1 MTMRHYVHKPRRP
14 ALCIVTKPIVMAS
27 QVHVSVFGMRASM
40 FPPELTVGGLRPRTP
55 RSLRGDGV
63 VRKSNVSGSS
73 KVYTR
78 THDDRCN
85 RRVECST
92 KIHHAAELRAQLQSA
107 RTSMGSLSGVQ
118 TNNDRPEQAGAGRP
132 TDLNK
137 DLDPP
142 VATQLS
148 RPPLPPCFTHNP
160 TPSLRPGDPSS

>member
-92 KIHHAAELRAQLQSA
+92 SSAHSSSQRARQWGVSLASRQTTTDRNKQVRGALQI
-107 RTSMGSLSGVQ
+107 
-118 TNNDRPEQAGAGRP
+118 
-132 TDLNK
+132 
-137 DLDPP
+137 
-142 VATQLS
+142 
-148 RPPLPPCFTHNP
+148 
-160 TPSLRPGDPSS
+160 